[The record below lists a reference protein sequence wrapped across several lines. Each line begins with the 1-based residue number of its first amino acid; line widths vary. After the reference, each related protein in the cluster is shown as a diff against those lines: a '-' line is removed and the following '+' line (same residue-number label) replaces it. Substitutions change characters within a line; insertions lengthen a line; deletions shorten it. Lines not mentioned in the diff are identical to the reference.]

1 MTECYAHITG
11 ANAPLLWHTGAV
23 TALTEP
29 RPLRRDAQANRD
41 RIVAAARQ
49 TFAERGI
56 DASVEEIAR
65 RAGVGMGTLYRRFP
79 AKEDLVAAV
88 FEETIAEFVAAARSA
103 LAAPDAWDG
112 FRSFLERALVLHA
125 ENRAIK
131 DVALT
136 SRSGLVRAD
145 ALRDRLRPL
154 IARLVERAQAAGGL
168 RPDFSPGDVPV
179 LFWSM
184 AAVIDA
190 TAPIAPDFWRRQ
202 LGFVLDGLRAEAA
215 SPALHPA
222 LTRTQMTRA
231 SARRRRRP

>member
-1 MTECYAHITG
+1 
-11 ANAPLLWHTGAV
+11 V

-56 DASVEEIAR
+56 DAPVEEIAR
-65 RAGVGMGTLYRRFP
+65 RAGVGMGTIYRRFP

-88 FEETIAEFVAAARSA
+88 FEETIAEFVAAARDA
-103 LAAPDAWDG
+103 LVAPDAWDG
-112 FRSFLERALVLHA
+112 FRSFLERAFVLHV

-136 SRSGLVRAD
+136 SRSGLARAD

-154 IARLVERAQAAGGL
+154 IARLVERAQAEGSL
-168 RPDFSPGDVPV
+168 RPDFQPADVSV

-184 AAVIDA
+184 GAVIDA
-190 TAPIAPDFWRRQ
+190 TASTAPDFWRRQ
-202 LGFVLDGLRAEAA
+202 LGFVLDGLRANAA
-215 SPALHPA
+215 SAALHPA
-222 LTRTQMTRA
+222 LTRTQLTRA